1 MTSDEKITMEETTP
15 PELPPSEE
23 RLLDALA
30 IEEAAKSITR
40 PTALLQVQN
49 LIDKIKRDA
58 QALKRVERSKARME
72 AGTLSLPP
80 ESAVALQPE
89 KAVQVAPVKDL
100 SIRSE
105 EDVLPHADPSVI
117 VSSAISV
124 KYTNIDRFAFDAG
137 GYNSAFITLYI
148 ALPGVGSLDKSKIS
162 CNFTSVSFDLVV
174 NDLQGKSHRL
184 FKDNLEKEINK
195 EKCKYIIKADKV
207 VIKLAKVKG
216 EYGSYDTWNQ
226 LTSKKKKDHSKSE
239 NPQDSIMDLMKDMYN
254 SGDDNMRKMIGET
267 MLKQRNGEL
276 DKGSMMNDKMD
287 L

>member
-1 MTSDEKITMEETTP
+1 MSSEETSFVKDITP

-58 QALKRVERSKARME
+58 QALKRVEQIKARTE

-80 ESAVALQPE
+80 ESAIALPPE
-89 KAVQVAPVKDL
+89 KAVQVAPIKDL

-105 EDVLPHADPSVI
+105 DDVLPHAEPSVI
-117 VSSAISV
+117 VSSATSV

-137 GYNSAFITLYI
+137 GYNSKFITLYVP
-148 ALPGVGSLDKSKIS
+148 LPGVGSLEKSQIT
-162 CNFTSVSFDLVV
+162 CNFTSGSFDLIV
-174 NDLQGKSHRL
+174 NNLNGKSYRL

-195 EKCKYIIKADKV
+195 EKCKHVVKPDKV
-207 VIKLAKVKG
+207 VIKLAKIKG
-216 EYGSYDTWNQ
+216 EYGSFDMWNQ
-226 LTSKKKKDHSKSE
+226 LTSKKKKDHSKPD

-254 SGDDNMRKMIGET
+254 SGDDSMRKMIGET
-267 MLKQRNGEL
+267 MMKQQRGEL
-276 DKGSMMNDKMD
+276 GKDSMMDEKMG

>member
-1 MTSDEKITMEETTP
+1 MSSDEAPIVEDITP

-23 RLLDALA
+23 HLLDALA

-58 QALKRVERSKARME
+58 QALKRVEQIKARTE

-80 ESAVALQPE
+80 ESAIALPPE
-89 KAVQVAPVKDL
+89 KAVQVAPIKDL

-105 EDVLPHADPSVI
+105 DDVLPHAEPSVI
-117 VSSAISV
+117 VSSATSV

-137 GYNSAFITLYI
+137 GYNSKFITLYVP
-148 ALPGVGSLDKSKIS
+148 LPGVGSLEKSQIT
-162 CNFTSVSFDLVV
+162 CNFTSGSFDLIV
-174 NDLQGKSHRL
+174 NNLNGKSYRL

-195 EKCKYIIKADKV
+195 EKCKHVVKPDKV
-207 VIKLAKVKG
+207 VIKLAKIKG
-216 EYGSYDTWNQ
+216 EYGSFDMWNQ
-226 LTSKKKKDHSKSE
+226 LTSKKKKDHSKPD

-254 SGDDNMRKMIGET
+254 SGDDSMRKMIGET
-267 MLKQRNGEL
+267 MMKQQRGEL
-276 DKGSMMNDKMD
+276 GKDSMMDEKMG